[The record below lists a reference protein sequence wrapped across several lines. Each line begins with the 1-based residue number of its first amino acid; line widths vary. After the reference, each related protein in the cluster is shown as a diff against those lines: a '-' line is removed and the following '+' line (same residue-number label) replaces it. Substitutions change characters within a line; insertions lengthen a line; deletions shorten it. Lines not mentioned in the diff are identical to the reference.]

1 MSTLLNYHVLPECL
15 PVTFLLVFTYKI
27 IGLIKGDEVL
37 YKKVILSLA
46 ILVFFSSF
54 ITAALPI
61 SNAAN
66 NISQFRVYQNS
77 TPLKEFSML
86 EQAKKYAT
94 QFNYAHVEKITN
106 KEWVWDNLPK
116 YKVYIDGKSSDS
128 LDFATLKEATAA
140 ASKQGNSYIREIE
153 NVGWAYKNLA
163 QYIVYQGDKKLP
175 NGSFTSL
182 AAAKKEAAKWAN
194 TFILDSNTNEWIWDN
209 ISTEKRA
216 SLKSGNKVYEIHQ
229 DDAIVESQ
237 ASYGFLK
244 EALIALKAF
253 GSGKIYNNETHTY
266 VFSTEQAY
274 DVYSQGVLQASYSSL
289 DEAVAAAKPLYMAEV
304 TQDTNLYWS
313 NKPFY
318 AVLQGEKTVKYFFT
332 LKSALSLA
340 NTLKNASITFNDER
354 TIWTNKDNFIYLGW
368 NGTSTASVIDSHI
381 ANTQGLDIDSPT
393 WYYLEN
399 AQGAINDRSSS
410 SLVKQYADAG
420 IDLIPLVHNQF
431 DPKMTSEFLANADA
445 QTKFINALITSLK
458 SIKAKGLNL
467 DFEEVAS
474 KDRALFTAFVKRLS
488 EAAHNEKLTISI
500 DMLRGDTSWNDR
512 TAYDREAIGQ
522 YVDYV
527 IIMAYDQYWKGSTSA
542 GSVAGLKW
550 VEEGINQYLNYGIP
564 RDKLILG
571 IPFYTREWRIDSN
584 NKLVDNKAILMNDI
598 DTIIKAN
605 NATVVFDH
613 QFGQN
618 KVSYTKDGY
627 THVFWAETVDTVKA
641 RVELAKKY
649 DLAGVAAWRLG
660 YEQAAVWD
668 ELIKLK

>member
-1 MSTLLNYHVLPECL
+1 M
-15 PVTFLLVFTYKI
+15 
-27 IGLIKGDEVL
+27 
-37 YKKVILSLA
+37 YKKIALSLA

-54 ITAALPI
+54 ISAALPI
-61 SNAAN
+61 ASAN
-66 NISQFRVYQNS
+66 KVTQFRVYQNS
-77 TPLKEFSML
+77 TPLKEFPTL
-86 EQAKKYAT
+86 DQAKKYAT

-116 YKVYIDGKSSDS
+116 FKVYIDGQSNDS
-128 LDFATLKEATAA
+128 LEYSTLKEATAV
-140 ASKQGNSYIREIE
+140 ASKQGNSYIREID
-153 NVGWAYKNLA
+153 NVGWSYTNFA
-163 QYIVYQGDKKLP
+163 QYTVYQGDKKLP
-175 NGSFTSL
+175 NASFTTL
-182 AAAKKEAAKWAN
+182 ALAKKEASKWAN
-194 TFILDSNTNEWIWDN
+194 SFILDNSTNEWIWDN
-209 ISTEKRA
+209 ISNEKRA
-216 SLKSGNKVYEIHQ
+216 ALKNGNKIYEIHQ
-229 DDAIVESQ
+229 QDVKVESQ
-237 ASYGFLK
+237 VSYGFLK

-253 GSGKIYNNETHTY
+253 GSGKIYNNETNTY
-266 VFSTEQAY
+266 VFSTEQTY
-274 DVYSQGVLQASYSSL
+274 DVYSQQVLHDSYTSL
-289 DEAVAAAKPLYMAEV
+289 DEAVTVAKTLYMAEV
-304 TQDTNLYWS
+304 MQDSNLYWS

-332 LKSALSLA
+332 LKSALTLA
-340 NTLKNASITFNDER
+340 NTLKNASITFNDAR
-354 TIWTNKDNFIYLGW
+354 TIWTNKEDFIFLGW
-368 NGTSTASVIDSHI
+368 NGTSTASVINNHI

-399 AQGAINDRSSS
+399 AQGDINDRSSS
-410 SLVKQYADAG
+410 ALVKQYADAG

-431 DPKMTSEFLANADA
+431 DAKLTSEFLANSDA
-445 QTKFINALITSLK
+445 QTKFINSLISSLK

-474 KDRALFTAFVKRLS
+474 KDRTAFTAFVKKLS
-488 EAAHNEKLTISI
+488 EAVHKENLTISI
-500 DMLRGDTSWNDR
+500 DLLRGDISWNDR

-527 IIMAYDQYWKGSTSA
+527 MIMAYDQYWKGSTSA

-564 RDKLILG
+564 RSKLILG
-571 IPFYTREWRIDSN
+571 IPFYVREWRIDSN
-584 NKLVDNKAILMNDI
+584 NKLVDNKAILMKDI
-598 DTIIKAN
+598 DAIIKDN
-605 NATVVFDH
+605 NATVVFDA
-613 QFGQN
+613 QFVQN

-668 ELIKLK
+668 EIIKLK